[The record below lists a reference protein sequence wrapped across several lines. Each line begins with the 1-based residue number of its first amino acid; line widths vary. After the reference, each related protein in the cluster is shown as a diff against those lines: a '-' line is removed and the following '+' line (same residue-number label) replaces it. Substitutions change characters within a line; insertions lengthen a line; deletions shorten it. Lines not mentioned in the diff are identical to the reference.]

1 MINLMDIPRFHIAF
15 PVDNLENAKDF
26 YTKILGC
33 SLGRESDKWIDFNLY
48 GHQIVAHFSPEECIK
63 SNANK
68 VDDDMVPCRHFGVIL
83 PWDNWEVLGK
93 KIKKKKVKFM
103 IKPKIRFKNLKGEQG
118 TFFLWDPSGNVLEF
132 KSFKNESMVFEK

>member
-1 MINLMDIPRFHIAF
+1 MDIPRFHIAF

-83 PWDNWEVLGK
+83 PWDNWEALGV
-93 KIKKKKVKFM
+93 KIKKKKAHL
-103 IKPKIRFKNLKGEQG
+103 PKSSILSYSRIIPLDQVRSI
-118 TFFLWDPSGNVLEF
+118 FFGYAP
-132 KSFKNESMVFEK
+132 